1 MHGHTCLLQRVQL
14 KRSRHDMKVPR
25 TCRVLRSF
33 EPAFA
38 GGPRLR
44 NAALAQA
51 YRVISVRLKP
61 DLIGVGS
68 KPRVQH
74 HEHGRARFLYHNRMS
89 MGREKLTVP
98 ALLLYKI
105 YVKLNLL

>member
-1 MHGHTCLLQRVQL
+1 
-14 KRSRHDMKVPR
+14 MKMPR

-89 MGREKLTVP
+89 VGREKLTLR
-98 ALLLYKI
+98 ALQLSKI
-105 YVKLNLL
+105 YAKLSQLWY

>member
-1 MHGHTCLLQRVQL
+1 
-14 KRSRHDMKVPR
+14 MKVPR

-38 GGPRLR
+38 GGPQLR

-74 HEHGRARFLYHNRMS
+74 HEHSRARFLYHNHMS
-89 MGREKLTVP
+89 VGREKLTLR
-98 ALLLYKI
+98 ALQLSKI
-105 YVKLNLL
+105 YAKLNQLWY

>member
-1 MHGHTCLLQRVQL
+1 
-14 KRSRHDMKVPR
+14 MKVPR

-38 GGPRLR
+38 GGLRLR

-51 YRVISVRLKP
+51 YRVISVRQMPYK
-61 DLIGVGS
+61 IGVGS

-74 HEHGRARFLYHNRMS
+74 HEHSRARFLYHNHMS
-89 MGREKLTVP
+89 VGREKLTLP
-98 ALLLYKI
+98 ALQLSKI
-105 YVKLNLL
+105 YAKLNQL